1 LDEKIPVEDSWQ
13 KTNEAA
19 EKIKAP
25 KHVRRYRT
33 LVFQTY
39 LVISLSLFFIL
50 ALLASTIA
58 YFPIDILITQSFQA
72 LEITGLGSLLYIV
85 SFIGYAPQIFFVAG
99 IVVFILYYFGFY
111 REALAAI
118 IFAGISQVLN
128 TLLKF
133 FIQRPRP
140 SNDLVDVI
148 TELQGYSFPSGH
160 VMFYVG
166 FFGFLAF
173 LSFTLL
179 KQSWLR
185 TILLVIFV
193 SLVVLVG
200 PSRVYLGEHW
210 ASDVL
215 GAYLVGSL
223 TLIFYIHMY
232 RLDRARQKK

>member
-1 LDEKIPVEDSWQ
+1 MDEKIPVENSRH
-13 KTNEAA
+13 KTNEIA
-19 EKIKAP
+19 EKVKAP
-25 KHVRRYRT
+25 KPVRRYRT

-39 LVISLSLFFIL
+39 LVISIILFFIL
-50 ALLASTIA
+50 ALLASSTA

-72 LEITGLGSLLYIV
+72 QEIAGLGTILYFV
-85 SFIGYAPQIFFVAG
+85 SFIGYVPQIFFVAG
-99 IVVFILYYFGFY
+99 IVVFVLYYFGFY
-111 REALAAI
+111 REAFAAM

-140 SNDLVDVI
+140 SDDLVDVL
-148 TELQGYSFPSGH
+148 TDLQGYSFPSGH

-179 KQSWLR
+179 KRSWLR
-185 TILLVIFV
+185 TLLLIIFV

-215 GAYLVGSL
+215 GAYLIGSL
-223 TLIFYIHMY
+223 TLIFYIHVY
-232 RLDRARQKK
+232 RLDKARQKK